1 MKEHQKKPLLDHL
14 SEVYGL
20 AGEDTV
26 ALTSALWKIAR
37 DMTEENLEEAMEGLE
52 YEVEG
57 TFLEDLDEQTI
68 QTEVRELLQNSI
80 FYSLSHRCG
89 LDPMDVLEEGDF
101 TAITDFRSMSV
112 LPFLGNAINQ
122 IVEPI
127 LQDIGRTVWKMD
139 WEEQKETS
147 QKRVENSSWI
157 HYNEFNTLMQESKE
171 NGGNE
176 NGTDIPPQRGL
187 PVSEPDN
194 RKRTSEHRE
203 VWNASEDIP
212 EGKPEK
218 LVSEHV
224 TDRKIR
230 ETSDG
235 NRENSTGENG
245 SADEWASYSISG
257 SGQGGRSDEVGGT
270 HEQSPAEGRG
280 ERFDGIGIQL
290 SEEQT
295 EQDFD
300 GAEEEIASALSL
312 PQLPSVEK
320 QIREIEERQAA
331 LYAKEVT
338 IPAEIVDEVLRY
350 GGNRTGSHLR
360 IIYNFMIEQPEEAYT
375 EFVQKEYGKG
385 GIGLQISGMEYAV
398 WYDELG
404 MQIAVGHT
412 VRDHVLD
419 KVFLSWEEVS
429 GRIHQLLRQG
439 EYAPQ
444 VVLDAARENALKEHA
459 DALIYMERDMAEGVA
474 ELVFEDT
481 EVFHNTFPAVTEK
494 VCALLE
500 QPGYLADL
508 NERLEALA
516 EYYQEDKEIMRFHFY
531 RPDKVLEQFQKFA
544 KEAVPYQAREGFAWE
559 DHPIFITQ
567 DEIDAF
573 LVGGG
578 SYRDGRLSTY
588 AFLFRIKVK
597 ERKWIL

>member
-1 MKEHQKKPLLDHL
+1 M
-14 SEVYGL
+14 
-20 AGEDTV
+20 
-26 ALTSALWKIAR
+26 
-37 DMTEENLEEAMEGLE
+37 
-52 YEVEG
+52 
-57 TFLEDLDEQTI
+57 
-68 QTEVRELLQNSI
+68 
-80 FYSLSHRCG
+80 
-89 LDPMDVLEEGDF
+89 
-101 TAITDFRSMSV
+101 
-112 LPFLGNAINQ
+112 
-122 IVEPI
+122 
-127 LQDIGRTVWKMD
+127 
-139 WEEQKETS
+139 
-147 QKRVENSSWI
+147 
-157 HYNEFNTLMQESKE
+157 
-171 NGGNE
+171 
-176 NGTDIPPQRGL
+176 
-187 PVSEPDN
+187 
-194 RKRTSEHRE
+194 
-203 VWNASEDIP
+203 
-212 EGKPEK
+212 
-218 LVSEHV
+218 
-224 TDRKIR
+224 
-230 ETSDG
+230 
-235 NRENSTGENG
+235 
-245 SADEWASYSISG
+245 
-257 SGQGGRSDEVGGT
+257 
-270 HEQSPAEGRG
+270 
-280 ERFDGIGIQL
+280 
-290 SEEQT
+290 
-295 EQDFD
+295 
-300 GAEEEIASALSL
+300 
-312 PQLPSVEK
+312 PQLPPVEK

-385 GIGLQISGMEYAV
+385 GIGLQISGREYAV

-412 VRDHVLD
+412 VHDTVFD
-419 KVFLSWEEVS
+419 KVFLSWEEAS

-481 EVFHNTFPAVTEK
+481 EVFHNTFPTVTEK

-559 DHPIFITQ
+559 EHPIFITQ

-588 AFLFRIKVK
+588 AFLFRIKAK
-597 ERKWIL
+597 ERKRIL